1 MKKIII
7 FTCITLL
14 CVGLNSCAVHNFDEC
29 YSPVGYHHTHF
40 GYHHVSTS
48 RHHHYYHKPHHH
60 YYHKPRVKT
69 KYYYS
74 RKYNKNT
81 RKPKAPNNHKI
92 NKNTHMR

>member
-7 FTCITLL
+7 FTFITLL

-29 YSPVGYHHTHF
+29 YSPVGYHHHHTHF
-40 GYHHVSTS
+40 GYHHHVSTS
-48 RHHHYYHKPHHH
+48 RHYH

-69 KYYYS
+69 KYYFS

-81 RKPKAPNNHKI
+81 RKPKVPNNHNHKI